1 MSGIRNPLLG
11 KYIVNTRRTATGRLK
26 MARKIDSQEWTNEKI
41 YSQNDL
47 ETILKIHYDAVIQAF
62 LDGMRYQEES
72 ERPF

>member
-1 MSGIRNPLLG
+1 
-11 KYIVNTRRTATGRLK
+11 